1 MRQDGASPV
10 TAEGQAFRKMIM
22 EEYNLAAQVEVS
34 FNDRIVKLM
43 DAKRISKKQLAER
56 TGLSDATIQSMRND
70 PDRQFTIESIV
81 AVCIGLHVP
90 VEISL
95 PLIESSPT
103 KFMKSEEM
111 SAYRYVL
118 THCYEQEVPQ
128 VNRILVEA
136 GYKPLTS
143 LVEGYGEDGVKLEA

>member
-1 MRQDGASPV
+1 M
-10 TAEGQAFRKMIM
+10 
-22 EEYNLAAQVEVS
+22 EVS

-43 DAKRISKKQLAER
+43 EVRRISKKQLAER

-70 PDRQFTIESIV
+70 PERQFTIESIV

-103 KFMKSEEM
+103 KFLKSEEM

-128 VNRILVEA
+128 VNRFLVEA
-136 GYKPLTS
+136 GYKPLTN

>member
-1 MRQDGASPV
+1 MIDEESGRKK
-10 TAEGQAFRKMIM
+10 AEELLNSYPRMG
-22 EEYNLAAQVEVS
+22 
-34 FNDRIVKLM
+34 
-43 DAKRISKKQLAER
+43 
-56 TGLSDATIQSMRND
+56 
-70 PDRQFTIESIV
+70 IENV
-81 AVCIGLHVP
+81 
-90 VEISL
+90 

>member
-1 MRQDGASPV
+1 
-10 TAEGQAFRKMIM
+10 
-22 EEYNLAAQVEVS
+22 
-34 FNDRIVKLM
+34 M